1 MHTAQDVMSS
11 PLIMT
16 DAQATVAEAVGV
28 MRRHHVSSL
37 LVRPTGS
44 AKHYGIIT
52 KRDVVTKLV
61 AHNTDLH
68 GVAVADVMTGPLTT
82 AAPDYTLVECSRIM
96 SEKNIRR
103 LPVFVGSTPVG
114 IVSDTD
120 IFAAVEESGWGNPA

>member
-11 PLIMT
+11 PLITT
-16 DAQATVAEAVGV
+16 DAQATLAEAVGV
-28 MRRHHVSSL
+28 MRRHHVSSF
-37 LVRPTGS
+37 LVRPTRS

-68 GVAVADVMTGPLTT
+68 GVVVADVMTAPLTT
-82 AAPDYTLVECSRIM
+82 VAPDCTLVECSRIM

-103 LPVFVGSTPVG
+103 LPVFDGSTPVG